1 MNEQQTIEALAWRIL
16 LCHKHPVSARL
27 RFLIPS
33 EAGVVL
39 PQALPKLAV
48 IAEQDQE
55 APVQCHPATALRC
68 LQEALDIDWPLEP
81 VGEFQLNM
89 EVPGQILPVYLVA
102 LSGHEL
108 REPPPGTRW
117 IDLPQSIG
125 MPWLDRELLRRVY
138 EVLIG
143 FG

>member
-1 MNEQQTIEALAWRIL
+1 MEDFAWRIL

-27 RFLIPS
+27 RFLVPTDG
-33 EAGVVL
+33 GVVL

-48 IAEQDQE
+48 IAEEQE
-55 APVQCHPATALRC
+55 APVQCHPASALRT
-68 LQEALDIDWPLEP
+68 LQEMLGIVDWPLEL
-81 VGEFQLNM
+81 VGEFQLSM
-89 EVPGQILPVYLVA
+89 EVPGQILPVYLAA

-108 REPPPGTRW
+108 CEPLPGTRW
-117 IDLPQSIG
+117 IELTQSIG

-138 EVLIG
+138 ESLIG

>member
-1 MNEQQTIEALAWRIL
+1 MSEQQTPEDLAWRIL

-27 RFLIPS
+27 RFLIPT
-33 EAGVVL
+33 EGGVVL
-39 PQALPKLAV
+39 PQALPRLAV
-48 IAEQDQE
+48 IAEAQE
-55 APVQCHPATALRC
+55 APVQCHPASALRS
-68 LQEALDIDWPLEP
+68 LQEAMALDWQLEL

-89 EVPGQILPVYLVA
+89 EVPGQILPVYLAA

-108 REPPPGTRW
+108 PPAPPGTRW
-117 IDLPQSIG
+117 IELPQSIG
-125 MPWLDRELLRRVY
+125 MPWLDRELLRRIY